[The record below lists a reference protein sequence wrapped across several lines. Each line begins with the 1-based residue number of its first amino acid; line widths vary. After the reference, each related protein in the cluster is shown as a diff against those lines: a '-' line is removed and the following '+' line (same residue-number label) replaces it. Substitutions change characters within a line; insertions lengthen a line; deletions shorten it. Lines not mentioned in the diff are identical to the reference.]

1 MTLKVIFLLI
11 CAQKDIQFPFS
22 QCYKAVRWV
31 NTFSIYCKSMAV
43 FVLVQFLLF
52 DLQLQHDGVELHV
65 QIVGSLQLPLVV
77 LPDVQ
82 RVSARREQK
91 KDIN

>member
-1 MTLKVIFLLI
+1 
-11 CAQKDIQFPFS
+11 
-22 QCYKAVRWV
+22 
-31 NTFSIYCKSMAV
+31 MAV
-43 FVLVQFLLF
+43 FILVQFLLF

-82 RVSARREQK
+82 RVSARTKEQK